1 MFDLPMVIGSGSSIR
16 DPKNIIINE
25 TLAKILFGEN
35 EAFGKTISIYNGS
48 ESMTLV
54 VSGIF
59 KDLPMISSF
68 NFSALTGLDNYIKL
82 NKIEEHS
89 WGDWVG
95 ATFIKVSDA
104 QRIPL
109 IHEHLKSFVALQ
121 NDANKGFPVESFFIE
136 RMKDIPQSGR
146 NMGYYWLRPGIHPAI
161 IYFSATMGF
170 IILLLACINFMNT
183 SLAISSRRLKEV
195 GISKVLGGIRR
206 HTIFQFLGEN
216 IILCFIALF
225 FALTISPFLIDAW
238 STPFANLDLNM
249 SFLNGLRFWIFLVVL
264 LILTAI
270 LSGAY
275 PSFYMARFSPVKILK
290 GSVKF
295 KSGGWFSKIL
305 LILQFLLATISI
317 VAAVIFIQNAY
328 YQSNLDLG
336 YEEDNLI
343 VVSFQD
349 PSNLSAVKN
358 QISQNPL
365 INKVGVAR
373 EHIQYHNY
381 LESFKNAEQEREVE
395 VLTVGQGY
403 FETVGI
409 ELLEGRSF
417 DQEFKETDREKA
429 VMVNEKLAEEYGWK
443 EAVGQQL
450 RLNDTTVYNVIGL
463 MKNFNLHG
471 FETETRSVLFKLG
484 IKEQMQLML
493 VNANAEHLIE
503 VNKAIK
509 KEWEQIIINKPY
521 SGFFQS
527 EKLVEEKTSNKFII
541 QVMIFLGLISLMLSL
556 SGLYTMVSLSIIRK
570 TKEIGIRKVLGVS
583 MRSLIG
589 QVSREF
595 IILVLIGS
603 LAGASVGAYLSFMMM
618 DFISAYHVDFNLLS
632 VIIPV
637 LLILII
643 SILTLSVKVYKS
655 ANRNPV
661 ESLKYE

>member
-1 MFDLPMVIGSGSSIR
+1 
-16 DPKNIIINE
+16 
-25 TLAKILFGEN
+25 
-35 EAFGKTISIYNGS
+35 
-48 ESMTLV
+48 
-54 VSGIF
+54 
-59 KDLPMISSF
+59 
-68 NFSALTGLDNYIKL
+68 
-82 NKIEEHS
+82 
-89 WGDWVG
+89 
-95 ATFIKVSDA
+95 
-104 QRIPL
+104 
-109 IHEHLKSFVALQ
+109 
-121 NDANKGFPVESFFIE
+121 
-136 RMKDIPQSGR
+136 
-146 NMGYYWLRPGIHPAI
+146 
-161 IYFSATMGF
+161 
-170 IILLLACINFMNT
+170 
-183 SLAISSRRLKEV
+183 
-195 GISKVLGGIRR
+195 
-206 HTIFQFLGEN
+206 
-216 IILCFIALF
+216 
-225 FALTISPFLIDAW
+225 
-238 STPFANLDLNM
+238 
-249 SFLNGLRFWIFLVVL
+249 
-264 LILTAI
+264 
-270 LSGAY
+270 
-275 PSFYMARFSPVKILK
+275 
-290 GSVKF
+290 
-295 KSGGWFSKIL
+295 
-305 LILQFLLATISI
+305 
-317 VAAVIFIQNAY
+317 
-328 YQSNLDLG
+328 
-336 YEEDNLI
+336 
-343 VVSFQD
+343 
-349 PSNLSAVKN
+349 
-358 QISQNPL
+358 
-365 INKVGVAR
+365 
-373 EHIQYHNY
+373 
-381 LESFKNAEQEREVE
+381 
-395 VLTVGQGY
+395 
-403 FETVGI
+403 
-409 ELLEGRSF
+409 
-417 DQEFKETDREKA
+417 
-429 VMVNEKLAEEYGWK
+429 
-443 EAVGQQL
+443 
-450 RLNDTTVYNVIGL
+450 